1 MTPRLWQ
8 SMNVD
13 ASHKRWAPYRGGV
26 MLVGMMLV
34 PLGLPVG
41 GWPWYLLVPVA
52 FYVVVVLAAGP
63 LRRSMP
69 KWTVGTV
76 TGWPLLIAAAVIL
89 GSSGALIAY
98 RFVFAPDVTAL
109 AATIPIA
116 AFRNVVV
123 AAICISVL
131 NAILEELI
139 FRGVFY
145 EALVGD
151 WGAAFAVLVTGA
163 AFGVSHA
170 TGYPPD
176 PLGVAMATTYG
187 ICLGCLRAWTGGLG
201 LAIGCHVCADATIF
215 AILVQVDAFS
225 EIGG

>member
-1 MTPRLWQ
+1 
-8 SMNVD
+8 MNVD
-13 ASHKRWAPYRGGV
+13 VSRKRMAPYHGGV

-34 PLGLPVG
+34 PLGLPIG
-41 GWPWYLLVPVA
+41 GWPWYLLVPFA
-52 FYVVVVLAAGP
+52 FYLVVVLAVGP

-69 KWTVGTV
+69 KWTVGRV
-76 TGWPLLIAAAVIL
+76 TGWPLLFAVVVIV
-89 GSSGALIAY
+89 GSSAALIAY
-98 RFVFAPDVTAL
+98 QIVYAPDVTTL

-116 AFRNVVV
+116 AFGNVVV
-123 AAICISVL
+123 ATICFSVL

-145 EALVGD
+145 MAIVGD
-151 WGAAFAVLVTGA
+151 WGTAFAVLVTGA

-170 TGYPPD
+170 TGYPPGM
-176 PLGVAMATTYG
+176 LGVAMATTYG

-215 AILVQVDAFS
+215 AILVHAGAFS